1 MFSVLLPVYN
11 NKDDIYNSI
20 LSVLRQSYKDFELI
34 ICDDCSTDGTYELLL
49 DIVKKYTLKY
59 NFDIKLIRNETN
71 KGVYISL
78 NECLKIA
85 KRKYIVRIDS
95 DDKLDKDLL
104 KINYEIFT
112 NNPKLIVNRFK
123 IIKGKV
129 IRYGEISMVYK
140 RSLIKS
146 IGYYDSVRFSGDAEF
161 TRRILAVLEDK
172 YINYYDKILYYVKH
186 RENSLTTNNI
196 TGCSGDGLKIR
207 LKYRKNAI
215 KWHKTARPL
224 YMPYPLDENNRPFE
238 IHDLQKP

>member
-123 IIKGKV
+123 LIREGKKE
-129 IRYGEISMVYK
+129 RFGEISMVYK
-140 RSLIKS
+140 RSLIKN
-146 IGYYDSVRFSGDAEF
+146 IGYYDSVRFSADTEF
-161 TRRILAVLEDK
+161 MKRILTVLEDK
-172 YINYYDKILYYVKH
+172 YINKIDKVLYYAKN
-186 RENSLTTNNI
+186 RDNSLTTNND
-196 TGCSGDGLKIR
+196 TGMIGSGYEIR
-207 LKYRKNAI
+207 MKYRSDAE
-215 KWHKTARPL
+215 KWHKTVRPL
-224 YMPYPLDENNRPFE
+224 YMPYPLEERPFE